1 MTSVTGKDI
10 VDMMAEG
17 IEYHVKT
24 HIKDQLVSRLVK
36 EFESEITEV
45 IDEKLSE
52 MVFNA
57 YSQENHL
64 EMRKEL
70 SLLIE
75 WSKGQA
81 EYKKKYTLV
90 SEMVDEAKQ

>member
-1 MTSVTGKDI
+1 MAEVTGKDI

-17 IEYHVKT
+17 VSTFVKD
-24 HIKDQLVSRLVK
+24 HIREQIINEMVEDFRARITK
-36 EFESEITEV
+36 EVDS
-45 IDEKLSE
+45 KLSE

-57 YSQENHL
+57 YSQENHI

-81 EYKKKYTLV
+81 EYKKKYSLQ
-90 SEMVDEAKQ
+90 SEMVEA

>member
-1 MTSVTGKDI
+1 MAEVTGKDI
-10 VDMMAEG
+10 VDLMAEG
-17 IEYHVKT
+17 IESFVKD
-24 HIKDQLVSRLVK
+24 HLKKELVDRLVGQFT
-36 EFESEITEV
+36 EEITAI

-52 MVFNA
+52 MIFNA
-57 YSQENHL
+57 YSQQNHG

-70 SLLIE
+70 ALLIE

-90 SEMVDEAKQ
+90 SELVHD